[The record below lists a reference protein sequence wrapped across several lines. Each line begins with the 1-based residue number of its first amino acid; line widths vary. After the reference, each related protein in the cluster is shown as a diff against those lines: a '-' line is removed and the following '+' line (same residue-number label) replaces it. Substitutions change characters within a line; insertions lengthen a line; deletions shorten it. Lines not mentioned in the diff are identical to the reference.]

1 MGKTSKTLK
10 AITKR
15 IHHPDYPY
23 NLNPIGIEMP
33 WGNDVCDM
41 VRITKAL
48 PKREKK
54 AVSLDMTPLDDE
66 YVDDVIGSLK
76 RDCKTDILF
85 LGNQMMGFKYLRHE
99 YPFARLVADF
109 LNQRAFRM
117 ALYLPRWHLKTTF
130 GAVFVTQDILT
141 DPEHTW
147 MIKCGVYGNAAQIMS
162 LIYYRARTDAM
173 VDVWGDL
180 RGDIWSSTGLDF
192 STRKPAEHDRQP
204 NVYISGSESEVTGQH
219 PWGGFIDDASG
230 EQNSK
235 TYDQCK
241 KVTDDYENKLFVITG
256 PILQAL
262 TRWHLADMGGYIIE
276 KNIELRKTKPGSANI
291 YEILKRPVYNEM
303 MEPLFPEIY
312 PVEWIEEKRA
322 ALAGFRFQ
330 AQMMLNP
337 LNPEDQVFKEEWIK
351 PWVFETYE
359 SIKNEKLSIYI
370 LDDPASSKRG
380 SADETAI
387 MVVGV
392 SSTFHLYVMDESVKR
407 YNSIEHIDELFKLR
421 AKWRD
426 FKIGDFKPDWTLKRT
441 GMEKGGLEQTLK
453 PFLRQRMEMTGDI
466 FYCYP
471 LNPGNSA
478 DAKKSR
484 IVGIQPWAIQGMLHI
499 LGSLK
504 KCITDIISYGAA
516 KHDDRVDAIA
526 YILQIGGVKPKDIP
540 AVKEEEPRHTKWHKR
555 NLKKCR
561 RMLRRDRVSYLNQ
574 GARA

>member
-1 MGKTSKTLK
+1 MSKSLK

-15 IHHPDYPY
+15 IHHPNYPH
-23 NLNPIGIEMP
+23 NINPVGIEMP
-33 WGNDVCDM
+33 WGEGVSDM
-41 VRITKAL
+41 VRLTKAL

-54 AVSLDMTPLDDE
+54 AVSLDMIPLDDE

-76 RDCKTDILF
+76 RDCKTNLLF
-85 LGNQMMGFKYLRHE
+85 LGNQMMGFTYLKPE
-99 YPFARLVADF
+99 YEFCRMVADF
-109 LNQRAFRM
+109 LDQRAHRM
-117 ALYLPRWHLKTTF
+117 AFYLPRWHLKTTF
-130 GAVFVTQDILT
+130 GAVFVTQDILI

-147 MIKCGVYGNAAQIMS
+147 VIKSGVWTNAQQILK
-162 LIYYRARTDAM
+162 LIYYRSRTDAM
-173 VDVWGDL
+173 IDVWGDL
-180 RGDIWSSTGLDF
+180 KGDEWSSTGLDF
-192 STRKPAEHDRQP
+192 SIRKSSEHDRQP
-204 NVYISGSESEVTGQH
+204 NVYIAGSESEVTGQH
-219 PWGGFIDDASG
+219 PWGGFFDDLSG

-241 KVTDDYENKLFVITG
+241 KVIDDYENKLFVVTG

-276 KNIELRKTKPGSANI
+276 KNIELRKTKPGSENT
-291 YEILKRPVYNEM
+291 YKVLKRPVYNDI

-359 SIKNEKLSIYI
+359 SIKEEILSIYI
-370 LDDPASSKRG
+370 LDDPASSQRHT
-380 SADETAI
+380 ADETAI

-392 SSTFHLYVMDESVKR
+392 SSTFHLYVMDERVGRFDAMK
-407 YNSIEHIDELFKLR
+407 HIDHIFELR

-426 FKIGDFKPDWTLKRT
+426 FKIGDFKPNWTLKRT
-441 GMEKGGLEQTLK
+441 GVEKGSLEQTLK
-453 PFLRQRMEMTGDI
+453 PFLRQRMEMTGDV
-466 FYCYP
+466 FHVFP

-478 DAKKSR
+478 DAKKGR
-484 IVGIQPWAIQGMLHI
+484 ITGLQPWAVQGMLHI
-499 LGSLK
+499 MASLK
-504 KCITDIISYGAA
+504 KCIDDVISYGAA
-516 KHDDRVDAIA
+516 KHEDRADAIA

-540 AVKEEEPRHTKWHKR
+540 VSKEEVPRHTEWHRR
-555 NLKKCR
+555 NLKKCQ
-561 RMLRRDRVSYLNQ
+561 RMLRRDRISYLNQ
-574 GARA
+574 GVRA